1 MFEKKKKKKRSSK
14 QMVSEQL
21 ALGLARK
28 SGNLGLC
35 ERIPQWVIEVE
46 VILGASTSSSPSVEK
61 IVH

>member
-1 MFEKKKKKKRSSK
+1 
-14 QMVSEQL
+14 MVSEQL